1 MSCKLLGLDGNTCES
16 LTSSLSRPIMLNYQQ
31 NIDLDQLFTSA
42 GPELDLSVA
51 GMSWVDDI

>member
-1 MSCKLLGLDGNTCES
+1 
-16 LTSSLSRPIMLNYQQ
+16 MLNYQQ